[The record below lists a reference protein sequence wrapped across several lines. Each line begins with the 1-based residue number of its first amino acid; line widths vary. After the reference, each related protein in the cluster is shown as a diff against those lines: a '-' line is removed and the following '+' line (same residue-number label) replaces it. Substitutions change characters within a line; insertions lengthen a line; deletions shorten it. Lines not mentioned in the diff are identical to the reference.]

1 MNINKVTYIENGY
14 FNVLYNDEIEVFQ
27 DITAIKMQV
36 PSDPIIKDILLFL
49 RKIKLEKLMD
59 NFFDE
64 TVYRNHIVYE
74 YIDEDFLLDTLDFD
88 IGDML

>member
-14 FNVLYNDEIEVFQ
+14 FNVTYNDKNVFQ

-59 NFFDE
+59 KDFDE
-64 TVYRNHIVYE
+64 TQYRNHIVYE

>member
-14 FNVLYNDEIEVFQ
+14 FNVTYNDKNVFQ